1 MKKYDL
7 TEMTHDELVNVEGG
21 IWGGPINPLLLG
33 YILGK
38 IVEKIREIQAE

>member
-21 IWGGPINPLLLG
+21 ILFIPVIPILLLG

-38 IVEKIREIQAE
+38 VVEALAEQ